1 MNPDEELQII
11 QAIEESEEYE
21 MANRKTA
28 KKRALK
34 EKKKKQLQVEI
45 YLVE

>member
-1 MNPDEELQII
+1 MNPDEELQVI
-11 QAIEESEEYE
+11 QALEESEEYE